1 VQIAGVP
8 VNAGDHAVADD
19 LRVHVLR
26 ERTVEALEHA
36 RVLSAGEEARS
47 RDMAAGLSVV
57 EIANRP
63 YFWKIGG

>member
-1 VQIAGVP
+1 MHG
-8 VNAGDHAVADD
+8 
-19 LRVHVLR
+19 
-26 ERTVEALEHA
+26 
-36 RVLSAGEEARS
+36 VLSAGEEARS